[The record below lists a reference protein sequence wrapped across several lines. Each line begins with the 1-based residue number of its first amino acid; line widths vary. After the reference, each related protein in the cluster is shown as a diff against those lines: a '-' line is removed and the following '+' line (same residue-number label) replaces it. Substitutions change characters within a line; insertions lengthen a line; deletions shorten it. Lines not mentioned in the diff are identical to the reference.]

1 MLAVKSATAKLTHAH
16 IFFSHLQRPTQMESG
31 KLEQTINMHEA
42 NNSKLFKYII
52 AHSHI
57 ANAIHVQSCHS
68 KSPCEISRRQSNI
81 ISTEY
86 FLFFYPIYCE
96 IVSKFIYFVYTKNS
110 FHSHCKYI
118 NIIFGVFF
126 PLCFVFWTF
135 FSRSDRM
142 LCA

>member
-81 ISTEY
+81 ISTKY
-86 FLFFYPIYCE
+86 FLFFDPIYCE

-110 FHSHCKYI
+110 FRFHCKSI
-118 NIIFGVFF
+118 NIIFG
-126 PLCFVFWTF
+126 F
-135 FSRSDRM
+135 FSALLRI
-142 LCA
+142 LNLFF